1 MTIEETI
8 TQAWYDLLNGNVTV
22 NAVAIPVSRTNVD
35 IDEEASFILLR
46 KESGGDQKNKSSAF
60 RTFTL
65 IVEIVTQ
72 FGVIINDKKVDDI
85 DEQIRGLVWNG
96 RQNNLGVDG
105 LIDIDPGN
113 PIYLDEDDGTL
124 KIYRKITRFF
134 HRTNKNI

>member
-8 TQAWYDLLNGNVTV
+8 TQAWYNLLNGNVVVDADTISV
-22 NAVAIPVSRTNVD
+22 NRTNAD
-35 IDEEASFILLR
+35 IDEDDAYILLR

-65 IVEIVTQ
+65 IVEIVTKS
-72 FGVIINDKKVDDI
+72 GVIINDKKVDDI
-85 DEQIRGLVWNG
+85 DEVIRGLVFNG

-105 LIDIDPGN
+105 LIDVDPGT

-124 KIYRKITRFF
+124 KIYRKITRFL
-134 HRTNKNI
+134 HRTNKNF

>member
-1 MTIEETI
+1 
-8 TQAWYDLLNGNVTV
+8 
-22 NAVAIPVSRTNVD
+22 
-35 IDEEASFILLR
+35 
-46 KESGGDQKNKSSAF
+46 
-60 RTFTL
+60 
-65 IVEIVTQ
+65 VEIVTQ

-85 DEQIRGLVWNG
+85 DEQIRSLVWNG

-113 PIYLDEDDGTL
+113 PIYLDNDDGTL

>member
-8 TQAWYDLLNGNVTV
+8 TQAWDSLLSGNVTV
-22 NAVAIPVSRTNVD
+22 LAYTFPIARTNVD
-35 IDEEASFILLR
+35 LDTTSHYILLR
-46 KESGGDQKNKSSAF
+46 KESGSNNLNKSSAF

-65 IVEIVTQ
+65 VVEIVTK
-72 FGVIINDKKVDDI
+72 FGVIINDKLVDDA
-85 DEQIRGLVWNG
+85 DEIIRGLVFTN

-105 LIDIDPGN
+105 LIDVDPGN

-124 KIYRKITRFF
+124 KIYRKITRFL